1 MKKSQGPAKLFSGG
15 ASKSGLAKK
24 LQHTYY
30 GQDLMSYPGG
40 MPGPGKPGD
49 SEPKKKTSTGKK
61 VLNTV
66 WQGIKDVA
74 YQAQD
79 MVSPNPGRTSG
90 AGGRRDMQIARE
102 TKRGEQ
108 AQYDTSRD
116 MVKKGE
122 SYGSL
127 ANYFDDSG
135 QGNFLGTDAKAKRK
149 NPGDRLGLNK
159 YQPTPKKK

>member
-49 SEPKKKTSTGKK
+49 SEPKKKISTGKK

-66 WQGIKDVA
+66 WQGMKDVGH
-74 YQAQD
+74 QAID
-79 MVSPNPGRTSG
+79 MVAPNPGRTT
-90 AGGRRDMQIARE
+90 GRNDLLTAQK
-102 TKRGEQ
+102 TKRAEQ
-108 AQYDTSRD
+108 HNYDKSRR
-116 MVKKGE
+116 MVEQGE

-135 QGNFLGTDAKAKRK
+135 QGNWAGTDAKAKRK
-149 NPGDRLGLNK
+149 NPGSSLN
-159 YQPTPKKK
+159 PDGSKKRQGYWKP